1 MMSAPY
7 TLTFVLNGM
16 EFTTEEIESETEML
30 QKRETLK
37 SVAESVSVNPSPRNA

>member
-1 MMSAPY
+1 MTAPY

-16 EFTTEEIESETEML
+16 EFTTGEIQSETEML

-37 SVAESVSVNPSPRNA
+37 SVAESVEVNPSPRKA